1 MDIRTTIDE
10 KNKIA
15 RKMTTRRYTNLI
27 EHASTI
33 NHLLI
38 TIVVNMT
45 KKITKI
51 IIMTIQTNMA

>member
-1 MDIRTTIDE
+1 MGIKATVDKINKTT
-10 KNKIA
+10 

-27 EHASTI
+27 EHALTI

-38 TIVVNMT
+38 TIVVNTT